1 MFESTQYLGKAFMD
15 GVWRMF
21 SIYVPGFSFTFG
33 QLWIGVALCALSL
46 AVIRLLFGF
55 GSGGDSP
62 RTSST
67 NDPKI
72 SKERRHDEL

>member
-1 MFESTQYLGKAFMD
+1 MFESTQSLGKAFMD

-33 QLWIGVALCALSL
+33 QLWICVALCALSL

>member
-1 MFESTQYLGKAFMD
+1 MFESTQSLGKAFMD

-55 GSGGDSP
+55 GSDGDSP